1 MLNVTTVVQVVPPV
15 TQDATLN
22 VGAVKPLVAT
32 AEKAT
37 LSTAQPNPPQPDP
50 AGKPP
55 SAVAVIVA
63 DGPAAPLRADTLL
76 ALEVIA
82 TNGGLTKLLNNV
94 PDCMVSGTAVL
105 VPFEIVTQTPPATLV
120 LVQPVW
126 NPTEIPEAV
135 VVPTTLKIAVNRSP
149 EVGEAVVCPSA
160 PTITRWY
167 VSILS
172 VGAQTEP

>member
-22 VGAVKPLVAT
+22 VGAAKPLAAT

-94 PDCMVSGTAVL
+94 PDWIVSGTAI
-105 VPFEIVTQTPPATLV
+105 VPPLEMVMHTPPVTLV
-120 LVQPVW
+120 ELEQPVW

-135 VVPTTLKIAVNRSP
+135 VVPTTL
-149 EVGEAVVCPSA
+149 
-160 PTITRWY
+160 
-167 VSILS
+167 
-172 VGAQTEP
+172 